1 MSFLLRNR
9 QFRFFREMLF
19 QAHILQ
25 RCHLIAVTISSFLEV
40 SLEKWFLISITL
52 LDCTRLVVSHVMYR
66 NNYEFE
72 NKKLRL
78 PGRTRSSFII
88 SSSLL
93 FSLPSCKISSD
104 AIIQSTNCQ
113 IITISRHTF
122 CFARCKVSFTIE
134 WNAHQLYKYTS
145 NFHLSPWIRYY
156 LW

>member
-66 NNYEFE
+66 KANYEFE

-88 SSSLL
+88 SSSLM
-93 FSLPSCKISSD
+93 FSQPSGKISSD
-104 AIIQSTNCQ
+104 AIIQSTDR
-113 IITISRHTF
+113 IIIISRYTF
-122 CFARCKVSFTIE
+122 CFGRCKVAFTIE
-134 WNAHQLYKYTS
+134 WIAYQLYKVYS
-145 NFHLSPWIRYY
+145 
-156 LW
+156 